1 MLDPGGT
8 ISALVQRVLVQR
20 RVPRGLLTVT
30 DGPEPIRE
38 GFVGPRMRFIT
49 IALITVCLAAAAR
62 GDVWVHAEAS
72 PAEGGSAA
80 PAQVK
85 LRGAD
90 ARRQLLVTRSSGGSL
105 RDVTREV
112 TVDVAPRGVIEV
124 GPAGLL
130 TPLADGTAT
139 VTAKTKAGEA
149 ASGVVV
155 VEGFGSSEPINFPNQ
170 VVPIFTKHGC
180 NGGGCHGK
188 SSGQNGFRLSLL
200 GFEPTED
207 YEHLVREARGRRL
220 FPAAPENSLL
230 LTKAVA
236 AMPHGGGK
244 RLDPNGDDYR
254 LLVRWIGQGMPYGK
268 PEDPSVAKI
277 EVWPKERTLSRGA
290 AQQLVVLAHYTD
302 GSVQDV
308 TRGAVYEP
316 NDKNL
321 GETDETGL
329 VKVYD
334 QPGDVAVM
342 VRYQS
347 RVAVFRASV
356 PLGAPVETLPVA
368 RNFIDEL
375 VFAKLKKVGMPPS
388 ELCDDATFIRRVTV
402 DVAGRLPTPEEAS
415 AFLADTRADKRDRLI
430 DRLLESPGYADY
442 FANKWSTIL
451 RNKRDEQKEMRGTFA
466 FHGWVRD
473 GLMTNKPYDRFVRE
487 ILAASGDASQNPA
500 VGWYREVKESKA
512 QLEDAAQLFL
522 GLRLQ
527 CAQCHHHP
535 FEKWSQQDYY
545 SFAAFFSRVGRKPG
559 MNPGE
564 ETVFHRRGGAGA
576 TNPKTKQVVKPAGLG
591 LAAMDLPPDED
602 PRLALADWVTSKDN
616 PFFAKS
622 LVNRY
627 WKHFLGR
634 GLVEP
639 EDDMRETN
647 PPTNPQLLDALA
659 AHFVNSGYDLKDLV
673 RTICRSSV
681 YQLSA
686 TPNGH
691 NSVDRQYFSRYYPKR
706 MTAEVLLDAVNAL
719 AGAQSGFANL
729 PPGTKAVQLP
739 DNGFNAANYFLQ
751 VFGKPDS
758 SSACECERTSDAS
771 LAQTLHLINA
781 KEIQDKLA
789 ADAGRA
795 AQLAADEKRA
805 EEAKLEELYLRA
817 FARRPSADELG
828 AAKAYV
834 EKKMAAR
841 PADKDA
847 KAIRKLAYED
857 LIWVLIN
864 SKEFSF
870 NH

>member
-1 MLDPGGT
+1 
-8 ISALVQRVLVQR
+8 
-20 RVPRGLLTVT
+20 
-30 DGPEPIRE
+30 
-38 GFVGPRMRFIT
+38 MRFIT
-49 IALITVCLAAAAR
+49 ITLVAICWAGAAR
-62 GDVWVHAEAS
+62 GAVWLHAEAS
-72 PAEGGSAA
+72 PGEGGSAA
-80 PAQVK
+80 PLELK

-90 ARRQLLVTRSSGGSL
+90 ARRQLLVTELVGGNV
-105 RDVTREV
+105 RDLTREV
-112 TVDVAPRGVIEV
+112 TYEVAPTGVVTVSPV
-124 GPAGLL
+124 GLV
-130 TPLADGTAT
+130 TPVADGVAT
-139 VTAKTKAGEA
+139 VTAKSKGGEA
-149 ASGVVV
+149 ASGRVT
-155 VEGFGSSEPINFPNQ
+155 VEGFGAADPINFPNQ

-220 FPAAPENSLL
+220 FPAAPESSLL

-236 AMPHGGGK
+236 SMPHGGGK
-244 RLDPNGDDYR
+244 RLDPAGDDYR

-268 PEDPSVAKI
+268 STDPSVAKI

-321 GETDETGL
+321 GESDETGL

-347 RVAVFRASV
+347 RVAVFRATV

-375 VFAKLKKVGMPPS
+375 VFEKLKKVGMPPS
-388 ELCDDATFIRRVTV
+388 ELCDDPTFLRRVTV
-402 DVAGRLPTPEEAS
+402 DVAGRLPTPEEAK
-415 AFLADTRADKRDRLI
+415 AFLADGSADKRNKLI
-430 DRLLESPGYADY
+430 DRLLEGTDYADY
-442 FANKWSTIL
+442 FANKWSALL
-451 RNKRDEQKEMRGTFA
+451 RNKRDEAKEMRGTYA
-466 FHGWVRD
+466 FHGWIRD
-473 GLMTNKPYDRFVRE
+473 SLQTNKPFDQFVRE
-487 ILAASGDASQNPA
+487 IVAASGDAADNPPVA
-500 VGWYREVKESKA
+500 WYREVKEAKT
-512 QLEDAAQLFL
+512 QLEDAAQMFL

-545 SFAAFFSRVGRKPG
+545 SFAAFFSRVGRRPG
-559 MNPGE
+559 INPGE
-564 ETVFHRRGGAGA
+564 EAIFHRRGGAGT

-602 PRLALADWVTSKDN
+602 PRLALADWLTAKDN

-659 AHFVNSGYDLKDLV
+659 DHFVKNGYDLKDLV

-681 YQLSA
+681 YQLSS

-691 NSVDRQYFSRYYPKR
+691 NAVDKQYFSRYYPKR
-706 MTAEVLLDAVNAL
+706 LTAEVLLDAVNGL
-719 AGAQSGFANL
+719 TGAQAGFANL
-729 PPGTKAVQLP
+729 PPGTRAVQLP
-739 DNGFNAANYFLQ
+739 DNAFNAASYFLQ
-751 VFGKPDS
+751 VFGRPDS

-805 EEAKLEELYLRA
+805 EEIKLEELYLRA
-817 FARRPSADELG
+817 FGRPPSADELA
-828 AAKAYV
+828 AAKGYV
-834 EKKMAAR
+834 EKKVAAK

-864 SKEFSF
+864 TKEFSF